1 MKTQISSL
9 RSVIAAVAVCFTL
22 APAPLNSAQLA
33 ESDTLA
39 VVQPS
44 AIVAQPPVGVDS
56 AAPEH
61 IISRIPEAGVSRI
74 ALNFAEALRSENP
87 GVRESA
93 LYHGFLFKLMFP
105 DVPMHEM
112 NRALKDLS
120 VHEAHPELRYRAH
133 LAWYFFESG
142 EYHLLL
148 PLDKIPKEEELFR
161 RAQEVV
167 RDRMY
172 SAQF

>member
-1 MKTQISSL
+1 MKTQISAIK
-9 RSVIAAVAVCFTL
+9 SVIAGLAVCFTL

-33 ESDTLA
+33 LSDTLA
-39 VVQPS
+39 V
-44 AIVAQPPVGVDS
+44 AQADES
-56 AAPEH
+56 AAFTAPEL
-61 IISRIPEAGVSRI
+61 IVSRISEAGVTRI

-105 DVPMHEM
+105 DVTMHEM

-120 VHEAHPELRYRAH
+120 ENETHPELRYRAH

-161 RAQEVV
+161 RAQEVIHF
-167 RDRMY
+167 RMY